1 MLADL
6 PDAFLL
12 EPTPHA
18 EAVKWLQNK
27 PAVSREVFD
36 ELLPELRGRAICI
49 TGIED
54 AAVVGEIRD
63 VLAELPAGLEWEK
76 AKKQLVA
83 KLGPWIGADDPAGA
97 QKAREARAELLL
109 RTHGFQAYQ
118 VTQHAVMRRQE
129 DVFPYWQYLSSGD
142 EKVRPAHAAL
152 NEVVAPANSKFW
164 ADHSPPWQWGC
175 RCRKVPL
182 LPDEVDEIKAE
193 DARKPPE
200 AQRVLEGSTLRR
212 AEDGTLDRG
221 PARQV
226 DIRSDRMRGKP
237 SGYVFDPDSLAL
249 PLDQLEGRYDAQT
262 WSEFRSAME
271 KATLPDGRTA
281 WGWLNG
287 EKARKAA
294 QKAIQKAAKVVL
306 APGAKPRRPDGV
318 ASKVTSSPRNTKAAN
333 NQLEDMLDAIE
344 AVHGDGPLKVSL
356 LRQGAGTGGW
366 YQPGTSDIKWGKHG
380 LWAQQIVHELGH
392 KIDYEAL
399 PGLGRLSAKDWPEVK
414 AFWKAVKASEAYAGI
429 HSADQLK
436 RFDRKYMRYIQ
447 EEREIWARAYAQF
460 IAEESGNTRLSESIA
475 ERLGGARGYPSASQ
489 WETGDFAPIREAM
502 KSIFQRL
509 QWYDPA

>member
-1 MLADL
+1 MPDDL

-12 EPTPHA
+12 EPMPHA
-18 EAVKWLQNK
+18 EAAAWLKNK
-27 PAVSREVFD
+27 PAVSRAVFD
-36 ELLPELRGRAICI
+36 ALLPELRARAIVI

-76 AKKQLVA
+76 AKKQLVQ

-97 QKAREARAELLL
+97 LKAREARAELLL

-152 NEVVAPANSKFW
+152 NEVVAPAGSKFW

-175 RCRKVPL
+175 RCRKVSL
-182 LPDEVDEIKAE
+182 LPEEVEELKAAE
-193 DARKPPE
+193 ASKPPE
-200 AQRVLEGSTLRR
+200 ARKVLEGSALRL
-212 AEDGTLDRG
+212 AEDGRLDRG
-221 PARQV
+221 PSQQF

-237 SGYVFDPDSLAL
+237 GGYVFDPDSLAL
-249 PLDQLEGRYDAQT
+249 PLDQLEARYDPQT
-262 WSEFRSAME
+262 WREFRTAME
-271 KATLPDGRTA
+271 KASLPDGRTA

-287 EKARKAA
+287 EKARKTVRKAA
-294 QKAIQKAAKVVL
+294 QSVAKVVL
-306 APGAKPRRPDGV
+306 APGSKPRRPDGV
-318 ASKVTSSPRNTKAAN
+318 ASKVTASPRNTKAAN
-333 NQLEDMLDAIE
+333 EQLEDMLDAIE
-344 AVHGDGPLKVSL
+344 AVHGDGPLRLSM

-366 YQPGTSDIKWGKHG
+366 YAPGSSEIKWGKEG
-380 LWAQQIVHELGH
+380 LWAQQIVHEIGH

-399 PGLGRLSAKDWPEVK
+399 PGGALLSKQDWPELK
-414 AFWKAVKASEAYAGI
+414 AFWKALKDSSAFKELHSPTLSKTNGRAYMAYL
-429 HSADQLK
+429 QKPVEL
-436 RFDRKYMRYIQ
+436 
-447 EEREIWARAYAQF
+447 WARAYAQF
-460 IAEESGNTRLSESIA
+460 IAEESGNPRLQESIA
-475 ERLGGARGYPSASQ
+475 ERLGGKRGYPSSSQ
-489 WETGDFAPIREAM
+489 WDTADFAPIREAM
-502 KSIFQRL
+502 KTIFQRL

>member
-1 MLADL
+1 MPAAL

-36 ELLPELRGRAICI
+36 ELLPELRARAIVV

-54 AAVVGEIRD
+54 AAVVGEIRE

-76 AKKQLVA
+76 AKKQLVE
-83 KLGPWIGADDPAGA
+83 KLGPWIGADDPEGA

-182 LPDEVDEIKAE
+182 LPEEVDEIKAE
-193 DARKPPE
+193 DAKKPPE
-200 AQRVLEGSTLRR
+200 AHRVLEGSALRL
-212 AEDGTLDRG
+212 AEDGRLDRG
-221 PARQV
+221 PANQV

-249 PLDQLEGRYDAQT
+249 PLDQLEGRYDPQT
-262 WSEFRSAME
+262 WREFRQAME
-271 KATLPDGRTA
+271 GAFISAGLSA
-281 WGWLNG
+281 WDWL
-287 EKARKAA
+287 
-294 QKAIQKAAKVVL
+294 L
-306 APGAKPRRPDGV
+306 
-318 ASKVTSSPRNTKAAN
+318 N
-333 NQLEDMLDAIE
+333 NQ
-344 AVHGDGPLKVSL
+344 P
-356 LRQGAGTGGW
+356 
-366 YQPGTSDIKWGKHG
+366 
-380 LWAQQIVHELGH
+380 
-392 KIDYEAL
+392 
-399 PGLGRLSAKDWPEVK
+399 
-414 AFWKAVKASEAYAGI
+414 
-429 HSADQLK
+429 
-436 RFDRKYMRYIQ
+436 
-447 EEREIWARAYAQF
+447 
-460 IAEESGNTRLSESIA
+460 
-475 ERLGGARGYPSASQ
+475 
-489 WETGDFAPIREAM
+489 
-502 KSIFQRL
+502 
-509 QWYDPA
+509 

>member
-1 MLADL
+1 MPADL

-36 ELLPELRGRAICI
+36 ELLPELRARAIVV

-54 AAVVGEIRD
+54 AAVVGEIRE

-83 KLGPWIGADDPAGA
+83 KLGPWIGADDPEGA

-182 LPDEVDEIKAE
+182 LPEEVDEIKAE
-193 DARKPPE
+193 DAKKLPE
-200 AQRVLEGSTLRR
+200 AQRVLEGSALRL
-212 AEDGTLDRG
+212 AEDGRLDRG
-221 PARQV
+221 PANQV

-249 PLDQLEGRYDAQT
+249 PLDQLEGRYDPQT
-262 WSEFRSAME
+262 WREFRQAME
-271 KATLPDGRTA
+271 GATLPDGRTA

-287 EKARKAA
+287 EKARKVA
-294 QKAIQKAAKVVL
+294 QKAVQKVAKVML

-318 ASKVTSSPRNTKAAN
+318 ASKVTASPRNTKAAN
-333 NQLEDMLDAIE
+333 EQLEDMLDAIE
-344 AVHGDGPLKVSL
+344 AVHGDGPLKVSMVK
-356 LRQGAGTGGW
+356 QGGGSNGW
-366 YQPGTSDIKWGKHG
+366 YRPGTSEIKWGKEGWG
-380 LWAQQIVHELGH
+380 LDLVHEIGH
-392 KIDYEAL
+392 KIDFEAL
-399 PGLGRLSAKDWPEVK
+399 PGQGLLSRQVWPEVE
-414 AFWKAVKASEAYAGI
+414 AFRQAVRNSTAWRILRSPAALKGI
-429 HSADQLK
+429 SNSYRL
-436 RFDRKYMRYIQ
+436 YMQ
-447 EEREIWARAYAQF
+447 EPREVWARAYAQF
-460 IAEESGNTRLSESIA
+460 IAEESGNPRLLADIA
-475 ERLGGARGYPSASQ
+475 LRLKGGTGYPSASQ

-502 KSIFQRL
+502 KSIFERL

>member
-1 MLADL
+1 MPADL

-36 ELLPELRGRAICI
+36 ELLPELRARAICI

-76 AKKQLVA
+76 TKRQLVA

-221 PARQV
+221 PASQV

-287 EKARKAA
+287 EKGLDMPSRPPQVPVIAPSEPTTRTPPPPRAKRPVVPGKIRPYMTQEEIEDLAKSRVDKMTVDQVKEEALRVVEKRGLSRATRNEVFRSRGRGEARSL
-294 QKAIQKAAKVVL
+294 AIQGQMAKV
-306 APGAKPRRPDGV
+306 RREM
-318 ASKVTSSPRNTKAAN
+318 
-333 NQLEDMLDAIE
+333 EDM
-344 AVHGDGPLKVSL
+344 
-356 LRQGAGTGGW
+356 QGTG
-366 YQPGTSDIKWGKHG
+366 QPVPENDDSDLI
-380 LWAQQIVHELGH
+380 
-392 KIDYEAL
+392 
-399 PGLGRLSAKDWPEVK
+399 PVK
-414 AFWKAVKASEAYAGI
+414 K
-429 HSADQLK
+429 
-436 RFDRKYMRYIQ
+436 
-447 EEREIWARAYAQF
+447 
-460 IAEESGNTRLSESIA
+460 
-475 ERLGGARGYPSASQ
+475 
-489 WETGDFAPIREAM
+489 
-502 KSIFQRL
+502 
-509 QWYDPA
+509 